1 MSDKV
6 QFELVSPERLL
17 SSELVDMVV
26 VPGSEGYLGVLP
38 DMSPLIAT
46 LQPGTIDIY
55 KGTEIQRR
63 IFVAGGFVE
72 VSNSKCTVLAETAID
87 VAQLHRANI
96 EQEIKDLNED
106 VADAKSDDERAK
118 AEAALLLAKARLQAV
133 TGELVV

>member
-6 QFELVSPERLL
+6 QFELVSPEKLL

-55 KGTEIQRR
+55 KGNEIQRR

-72 VSNSKCTVLAETAID
+72 VSDSKCTVLAETAID
-87 VAQLHRANI
+87 AAQLHRANI

-106 VADAKSDDERAK
+106 VADAKSDEERAK

>member
-17 SSELVDMVV
+17 SSEPVDMVV
-26 VPGSEGYLGVLP
+26 LPGSEGYLGVLP

-46 LQPGTIDIY
+46 LQPGVIDVY
-55 KGTEIQRR
+55 KGNEIQRR

-72 VSNSKCTVLAETAID
+72 VSDSKCTVLAETAID

-96 EQEIKDLNED
+96 EQEIKDLTED
-106 VADAKSDDERAK
+106 VADAKSDEERAK
-118 AEAALLLAKARLQAV
+118 AEDALVLAKARLQAV

>member
-17 SSELVDMVV
+17 SSEPVDMVV
-26 VPGSEGYLGVLP
+26 LPGSEGYLGVLP

-46 LQPGTIDIY
+46 LQPGVIDVY
-55 KGTEIQRR
+55 KGNEIQRR

-72 VSNSKCTVLAETAID
+72 VSDSKCTVLAETAID

-96 EQEIKDLNED
+96 EQEIKDLTED
-106 VADAKSDDERAK
+106 VADAKSDEERAK
-118 AEAALLLAKARLQAV
+118 AEGALVLAKARLQAV

>member
-6 QFELVSPERLL
+6 QFELVSPEKLL

-46 LQPGTIDIY
+46 LQPGTIDVY
-55 KGTEIQRR
+55 KGNEIQRR

-106 VADAKSDDERAK
+106 VADAKSDEERAK